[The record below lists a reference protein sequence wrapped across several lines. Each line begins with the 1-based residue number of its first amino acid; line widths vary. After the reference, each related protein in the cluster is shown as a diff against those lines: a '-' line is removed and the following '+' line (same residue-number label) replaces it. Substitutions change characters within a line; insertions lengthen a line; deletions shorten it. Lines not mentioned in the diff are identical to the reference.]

1 MIEGNYEYNWNA
13 DKSRRNQLII
23 ELKENGDNQQEISR
37 KLKVSQGTVS
47 NVLNGK
53 TTIRKKDYSNIRNSY
68 TIEPEYSDVETI
80 FDDIATYSNMVISGF
95 KKALLITGMSGMG
108 KTYTVQD
115 ELRNNDF
122 NKDIDYVY
130 IKGKITPQGLYTT
143 LYLNRNKL
151 TVFDDSDSVWDNQD
165 SVNILKHA
173 LDTNDDRS
181 INWLSSK
188 EIKNPLYD
196 SKDELCTESP
206 TIPTQFDYDG
216 SIIFIS
222 NKFKYELDPAFLTRT
237 LKVDLN
243 LTLEDTLNRI
253 ENLLPSI
260 GKNKETSLEEKK
272 VALNFMK
279 ELITVHGESK
289 LDISLRSYIDVLDM
303 MLHGSKNWER
313 LALQQC
319 LR

>member
-1 MIEGNYEYNWNA
+1 MMEVNSEYNWNA
-13 DKSRRNQLII
+13 DKNRRNQLII
-23 ELKENGDNQQEISR
+23 ELKEQGESQQDISR
-37 KLKVSQGTVS
+37 KLNVSQGTVS
-47 NVLNGK
+47 NVLSGK
-53 TTIRKKDYSNIRNSY
+53 STIRKKDYSSVKSSIV
-68 TIEPEYSDVETI
+68 EPEYSDVDTI
-80 FDDIATYSNMVISGF
+80 FEDIATYSNMVISGF

-108 KTYTVQD
+108 KTFTVQ
-115 ELRNNDF
+115 EEISNNDF
-122 NKDIDYVY
+122 KKDNDYAY

-143 LYLNRNKL
+143 LYLNRDRL
-151 TVFDDSDSVWDNQD
+151 TIFDDSDSVWDNQD

-181 INWLSSK
+181 INWISSK

-196 SKDELCTESP
+196 SKDETCIESP

-253 ENLLPSI
+253 EYLLPSI
-260 GKNKETSLEEKK
+260 GKNKETSLADKKKALEYMKDIIEE
-272 VALNFMK
+272 
-279 ELITVHGESK
+279 HGVSK

-303 MLHGSKNWER
+303 MLHGSTNWKR

-319 LR
+319 LK